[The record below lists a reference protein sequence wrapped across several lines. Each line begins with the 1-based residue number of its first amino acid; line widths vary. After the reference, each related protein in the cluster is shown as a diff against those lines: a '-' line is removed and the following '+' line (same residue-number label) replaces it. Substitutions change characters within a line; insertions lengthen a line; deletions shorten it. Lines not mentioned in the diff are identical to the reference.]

1 MQHSCSELGVFLCKS
16 LCKHSAQFHICG
28 SLDPPHPIF
37 KNKLSQSLILII
49 NIPSYISPKFS
60 MVLSLIKAGFSTII

>member
-1 MQHSCSELGVFLCKS
+1 MQPSCSELVFSFARACANIVLNFISVGVC
-16 LCKHSAQFHICG
+16 I
-28 SLDPPHPIF
+28 PPHVIF
-37 KNKLSQSLILII
+37 KNKLSQTLILII